1 MASSLTGLFDPSPLG
16 PWMWTF
22 GRRAVGVALTLAAIF
37 FAAAFFGFEP
47 GDPSF
52 NNATAGETVN
62 IMGSAGAFAADLLYQ
77 SFGLAAWVL
86 PVAFGA
92 LGVRLMFADGLARP
106 WLPALAL
113 PLALLFLSAWLAS
126 WPIGSETAWPFRA
139 GYGGFVG
146 DLEFLT
152 LQQHMSPTLFG
163 WVTCLGG
170 IALAILSLGVGW
182 RESLVA
188 AHIIGRRSARVG
200 RQMGDAAM
208 AATHASRDIIED
220 GLRHFEQKRRPLRAP
235 VLSERA
241 DVSLE
246 PRASRSAGIIER
258 LKQALAWFERT
269 KEPQYV
275 EVHPDE
281 IEPMQRPGARRPAF
295 RGRRTRPGPIEREP
309 VAETRQHR
317 EDDRY
322 EDERYED
329 GPYRDE
335 RYEEG
340 PYAEEDEAF
349 IDDGPPEDE
358 LTMEPA
364 PRPAPR
370 PVRREPAPARMATR
384 ADDAVFE
391 LPTLEYLT
399 KPRQNFR
406 SSITKTSLDETSRQ
420 LEKVL
425 DDFGVRGEIIDAK
438 PGPVI
443 TLLELEPAPGTR
455 SQRVI
460 SLADD
465 IARSLCAM
473 SVRVATVPGRN
484 VIGIELPNPERE
496 IVFLQDLL
504 RSEAYNSSEARLP
517 LALGKDI
524 SGNTVIVDL
533 ARMPHLLIA
542 GTTGSGKSVAIN
554 AMILSLLFRLTPDQ
568 CRIIMIDPKVIELS
582 VYEDIPHLLAPVVT
596 EPHKAVVALK
606 WVVRQ
611 MDERYRLMSHL
622 GVRDI
627 FAYNRRIDQARA
639 RGQSLT
645 RRVRVG
651 FEPGTGQPIMEDQPI
666 DMTPLPLIVV
676 IVDEVADLML
686 TAGKEIESAI
696 QRLSQKARAAGIHLI
711 VATQRPSV
719 DVLTGVIKANLPS
732 RISFRVSSKIDSR
745 TILGEPGAEQLLGQG
760 DMLYLMPGDRIMRVH
775 GALVSDTDVE
785 KVVTWL
791 KTQGEPEYDEAVTSE
806 GGGEL
811 PLDGGGGGGELSG
824 EMGSDGLYNQAVQI
838 VARDGKASTS
848 YLQRK
853 LSIGYNSAAK
863 LIERMEAEGLISSAD
878 HVGRRQVLMGR
889 GGIDGD
895 QPTDDA

>member
-16 PWMWTF
+16 LWMRALL
-22 GRRAVGVALTLAAIF
+22 RRSCGVVLLALALF
-37 FAAAFFGFEP
+37 FAASFFGFEP
-47 GDPSF
+47 DDPSF

-62 IMGSAGAFAADLLYQ
+62 FMGLAGSFTADLLYQ
-77 SFGLAAWVL
+77 SFGLAVWIL

-92 LGVRLMFADGLARP
+92 LGMRLTMSEGLVRP
-106 WLPALAL
+106 WLPAMAL
-113 PLALLFLSAWLAS
+113 PLSLLLVSAWLAS
-126 WPIGSETAWPFRA
+126 WPLGPQNSWPFRA

-152 LQQHMSPTLFG
+152 LQQHLSPTLFN
-163 WVTCLGG
+163 WVTVLAGL
-170 IALAILSLGVGW
+170 AFAILSLGLGWQESMAAARRFGQHSARFGRQVGDVA
-182 RESLVA
+182 VA
-188 AHIIGRRSARVG
+188 AS
-200 RQMGDAAM
+200 
-208 AATHASRDIIED
+208 HASRDIIED
-220 GLRHFEQKRRPLRAP
+220 GMRRFDRRRPLRAA
-235 VLSERA
+235 VLSEPI
-241 DVSLE
+241 DLSDE
-246 PRASRSAGIIER
+246 PRPQRASVIIQH
-258 LKQALAWFERT
+258 LKRAIRWFDR
-269 KEPQYV
+269 QDQDHFI
-275 EVHPDE
+275 EVHPDDDSFGDGFRT
-281 IEPMQRPGARRPAF
+281 QRRSPVRGRRPASP
-295 RGRRTRPGPIEREP
+295 RDVDAQENTLVYPPEHAAGYDDGLDVTDDEALSHSGLPEVASEAEREP
-309 VAETRQHR
+309 R
-317 EDDRY
+317 
-322 EDERYED
+322 
-329 GPYRDE
+329 RDA
-335 RYEEG
+335 
-340 PYAEEDEAF
+340 P
-349 IDDGPPEDE
+349 
-358 LTMEPA
+358 PA
-364 PRPAPR
+364 PRAPE
-370 PVRREPAPARMATR
+370 VRIAARRTAPEPAHHP
-384 ADDAVFE
+384 DPDGPFQ
-391 LPTLEYLT
+391 LPTLDFLT
-399 KPRQNFR
+399 MARQNFR
-406 SSITKTSLDETSRQ
+406 STITKTSLNETSRQ

-438 PGPVI
+438 PGPVV
-443 TLLELEPAPGTR
+443 TMLELEPAPGTR

-496 IVFLQDLL
+496 IVFLRDLL
-504 RSEAYNSSEARLP
+504 QSAPYNSSEARLP

-524 SGNTVIVDL
+524 SGETVIVDL

-554 AMILSLLFRLTPDQ
+554 AMILSLLFRLDPKQ

-582 VYEDIPHLLAPVVT
+582 VYENIPHLLAPVVT

-639 RGQSLT
+639 KGQSLT

-711 VATQRPSV
+711 VATSRPSV

-791 KTQGEPEYDEAVTSE
+791 RAQGEPEYDDAVTSE
-806 GGGEL
+806 NGGE
-811 PLDGGGGGGELSG
+811 PGADGGGGLEVSS
-824 EMGSDGLYNQAVQI
+824 EMGNDGVYNQAVQI

-895 QPTDDA
+895 QATDDL